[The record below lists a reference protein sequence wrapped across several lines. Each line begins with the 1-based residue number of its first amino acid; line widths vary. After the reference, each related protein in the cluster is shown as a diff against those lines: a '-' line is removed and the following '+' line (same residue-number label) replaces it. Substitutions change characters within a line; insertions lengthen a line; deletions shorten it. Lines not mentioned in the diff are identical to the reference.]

1 MFGVN
6 CEALPRQVNFLTDE
20 AGECGKGANNVVSR
34 FHYYLETHGLSEKV
48 ALLHADNCTGQNKN
62 SCMVQY
68 LVWRAL
74 TNRHTSIT
82 LSFLVVGHTK
92 FSPDWCFGV
101 FKRHY
106 RRTKVGS
113 LKSIAQVANDSA
125 ECNFSQLVSDEN
137 GSTIVPTYNWT
148 TFAPHLK
155 KVVGIKKYHHFR
167 CDSSQP
173 GVVFV
178 NEHADTDEQ
187 MIDLM
192 KSTPRWSPDS
202 SELPSVVPP
211 KGLSAE
217 RQWYLYESIRPFC
230 RDGDKDITCPLPK
243 VPKPGNAPGTPVRH
257 TQPPAEDVPAPK
269 RKHLCG
275 TCRQEGHNSHACP
288 NKEL

>member
-34 FHYYLETHGLSEKV
+34 LHYFLETHGLGEKV
-48 ALLHADNCTGQNKN
+48 VFLHADNCTGQNKN
-62 SCMVQY
+62 NCMVQY
-68 LVWRAL
+68 LAWRAL

-92 FSPDWCFGV
+92 FSPDWCFGL

-113 LKSIAQVANDSA
+113 LKSIAQVVNGSA
-125 ECNFSQLVSDEN
+125 ECNFPQLVCDEN
-137 GSTIVPTYNWT
+137 GSTIVPTYDWT
-148 TFAPHLK
+148 DFFAPHLK
-155 KVVGIKKYHHFR
+155 KVIGIKRYHHFR

-178 NEHADTDEQ
+178 KEHADTDEEK
-187 MIDLM
+187 IDLM
-192 KSTPRWSPDS
+192 KSSPRWSPDPK
-202 SELPSVVPP
+202 ELPSVVPP

-217 RQWYLYESIRPFC
+217 RQWYLYDSIRPFC
-230 RDGDKDITCPLPK
+230 PDGDKDITCPLPD
-243 VPKPGNAPGTPVRH
+243 VPKPGSAPGTPARH
-257 TQPPAEDVPAPK
+257 TQPPVEDDAEPPPK
-269 RKHLCG
+269 RKRLCG
-275 TCRQEGHNSHACP
+275 TCRQGGHNSR
-288 NKEL
+288 